1 MTSQITATVLAMTSQ
16 IPVIAR
22 NVSDAAIHESGLL
35 DCRASLAM
43 TSQITATVLAMTS
56 QIPVTVL
63 AMTSQIPVIARN
75 VSDVAIHESGL
86 LDCRASL
93 AMTSQIPV
101 TVLAMTSQITVT
113 VLAMT
118 SLFRD
123 GQSTQTKVLR
133 LGGPGAGVELAGA
146 RALPLPGAGH
156 TPGIDVD
163 EIEGTASGIDRLFD
177 GFGAGSRQ
185 RGQVNRQALKWFG
198 LQGQMAVLAH
208 DLAGQ
213 GVKFAC
219 L

>member
-1 MTSQITATVLAMTSQ
+1 
-16 IPVIAR
+16 
-22 NVSDAAIHESGLL
+22 
-35 DCRASLAM
+35 
-43 TSQITATVLAMTS
+43 MTS

-93 AMTSQIPV
+93 AMTSQIP
-101 TVLAMTSQITVT
+101 AT

-146 RALPLPGAGH
+146 FGLPLPGAGH